1 MGKQVHLLTKC
12 NRFRLLKTNSYLHN
26 ANLLAT
32 SGRVNLLPDSVIM
45 LLKIGSYY
53 ITGDER
59 G

>member
-45 LLKIGSYY
+45 LLKIC
-53 ITGDER
+53 
-59 G
+59 